1 MLTLQET
8 RARDDVEA
16 FRAAHA
22 EPPTLDDAPGL
33 VVAGAWAAI
42 FLVLFGAVVAG
53 LAVAAATAVGLILW
67 RCRAPR
73 HPAVRDPGRDPAS

>member
-1 MLTLQET
+1 MLSTEERTQ
-8 RARDDVEA
+8 
-16 FRAAHA
+16 
-22 EPPTLDDAPGL
+22 PTVDDAPGL

-53 LAVAAATAVGLILW
+53 LAVAAVTVVGLVVW

-73 HPAVRDPGRDPAS
+73 HPEVRDPGRDPAS